1 MPVVLTRHASWP
13 EVLWNFSRF
22 KAEKRLTLKQSP
34 HFYELLP
41 TSPEKYGGGFTMDP
55 IKTFQH
61 QKISVLVDNP
71 GPGRVFLETAKET
84 RVFRNAWVPKDAII
98 FKGPCPYLMG
108 FSPSLTPCQT
118 SMEGLK
124 VKALSGQPSEINPTY
139 GVIKSE
145 SLSTPFVLLNRRFRP
160 IEVSHHPT

>member
-1 MPVVLTRHASWP
+1 MLVVLTRHASWP

-61 QKISVLVDNP
+61 QKISVLIDNP
-71 GPGRVFLETAKET
+71 GPGRVFLETAKEK
-84 RVFRNAWVPKDAII
+84 RVFSNAWVPKDVII
-98 FKGPCPYLMG
+98 SKGSCL
-108 FSPSLTPCQT
+108 FSMAFATSLTPC
-118 SMEGLK
+118 
-124 VKALSGQPSEINPTY
+124 
-139 GVIKSE
+139 
-145 SLSTPFVLLNRRFRP
+145 
-160 IEVSHHPT
+160 